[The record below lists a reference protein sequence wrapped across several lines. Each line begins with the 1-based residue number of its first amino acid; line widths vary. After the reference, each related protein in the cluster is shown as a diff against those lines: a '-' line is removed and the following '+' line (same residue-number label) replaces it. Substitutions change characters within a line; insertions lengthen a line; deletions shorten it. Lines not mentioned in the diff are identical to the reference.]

1 MAAGA
6 LVRNRFDVVEVTVRS
21 LLGRKVVIGGILLVA
36 VVAINVVAGCSKGDA
51 AGGGAAPEVDVVQV
65 EQKDVPIY
73 VEHIGTLDG
82 FVNADVRAQVTGY
95 LMRQEYQ
102 EGAFVKAGQ
111 LLFEIDPRPFQ
122 ATLDQAKAQLAQAQ
136 AQLANAEALQLQAQL
151 NVNKYIPLVEEQ
163 AASQQDRDNAVQTN
177 VAAKAT
183 VLNCKAAIQA
193 AEAAVKT
200 AQINLDF
207 TRLIAPIDGIAGQA
221 QLQVGALVTPASG
234 VVTTVSTVNPIKVFF
249 TVSEAE
255 WLEWRQRFPTE
266 TRTQEAAKAL
276 HLQLILAD
284 GSTYPREGNFDF
296 ADRQVDV
303 GTGAIRIAALFSN
316 PDAILRPGGYGR
328 VRAVIRTEHDA
339 LVVPQRSVSELQGS
353 YQVAVVDKENKVSI
367 RPVKVGDTSGSEWV
381 IAEGLKP
388 GERVVAEGVQ
398 KVRPGMVV
406 SPKPFVAQA
415 KGD

>member
-1 MAAGA
+1 MSSS
-6 LVRNRFDVVEVTVRS
+6 V
-21 LLGRKVVIGGILLVA
+21 RKVVIGGTALVA
-36 VVAINVVAGCSKGDA
+36 IVAVAVLAMRPKHGA
-51 AGGGAAPEVDVVQV
+51 AGGAGAPDVQIVPV
-65 EQKDVPIY
+65 EQKDVQIY

-95 LMRQEYQ
+95 LMRQAYQ
-102 EGAFVKAGQ
+102 EGAFVRQGQ
-111 LLFEIDPRPFQ
+111 LLFQIDPRPFQ
-122 ATLDQAKAQLAQAQ
+122 AALDQAKGQLAQAK
-136 AQLANAEALQLQAQL
+136 ASLANAEAVQGRTQLD
-151 NVNKYIPLVEEQ
+151 VNRYGPLAREQ
-163 AASQQDRDNAVQTN
+163 AASQQDLDNAVQN
-177 VAAKAT
+177 NLAAKAT
-183 VLNCKAAIQA
+183 IETAKAQIATD
-193 AEAAVKT
+193 EAAVET

-249 TVSEAE
+249 TVSEGE
-255 WLEWRQRFPTE
+255 WLEWRQRYPSETSTE
-266 TRTQEAAKAL
+266 AAAKAL

-284 GSTYPREGNFDF
+284 GSTYPREGTFDF

-303 GTGAIRIAALFSN
+303 GTGAIRIAGLFSN
-316 PDAILRPGGYGR
+316 PDAILRPGGYAR
-328 VRAVIRTEHDA
+328 VRAVIRTERDA
-339 LVVPQRSVSELQGS
+339 LVLPQRAVSELQGS

-381 IAEGLKP
+381 IAEGLKA